1 MPWGMSCKTVIN
13 FTIHSFRLSLSLQWP
28 DVDCHG
34 YPVICPVSR
43 ALPFMRYIG
52 IWISGD
58 VAALKDSAAYLSSI
72 PPYPAVPPVFPPLV
86 TAVSFSRFFR
96 YNTMYTLLYF
106 WYYIFVKNKYLRYLC
121 QTYLW
126 MSYRAFLTGH
136 SLPNT
141 SYYLFYLKNQLKGFI
156 YISIRSYLIKR

>member
-1 MPWGMSCKTVIN
+1 VIN
-13 FTIHSFRLSLSLQWP
+13 FTIHSFWLALSFQWP

-43 ALPFMRYIG
+43 ALPFMRYFG

-58 VAALKDSAAYLSSI
+58 VAALQDSAAYLSSI

-86 TAVSFSRFFR
+86 TAVSFSRCFR

-106 WYYIFVKNKYLRYLC
+106 WYYIFVKNKYPRYLC

-126 MSYRAFLTGH
+126 MSCRAFLTGH

>member
-1 MPWGMSCKTVIN
+1 MSCKSVIN
-13 FTIHSFRLSLSLQWP
+13 FTIHSFWLALSFQWP

-43 ALPFMRYIG
+43 ALPFMRYFG

-86 TAVSFSRFFR
+86 TAVSFSRCFR

-106 WYYIFVKNKYLRYLC
+106 WYYIFVKNKYPRYLC

-126 MSYRAFLTGH
+126 MSCRAFLTGH

>member
-1 MPWGMSCKTVIN
+1 MIN
-13 FTIHSFRLSLSLQWP
+13 FTIHSFWLALSFQWP

-43 ALPFMRYIG
+43 ALPFMRYFG

-86 TAVSFSRFFR
+86 TAVSFSRCFR

-106 WYYIFVKNKYLRYLC
+106 WYYIFVKNKYPRYLC

-126 MSYRAFLTGH
+126 MSCRAFLTGH

>member
-1 MPWGMSCKTVIN
+1 VWLTSQFTV
-13 FTIHSFRLSLSLQWP
+13 FWLALSFQWP

-43 ALPFMRYIG
+43 ALPFMRYFG

-58 VAALKDSAAYLSSI
+58 VAALQDSAAYLSSI

-86 TAVSFSRFFR
+86 TAVSFSRCFR

-106 WYYIFVKNKYLRYLC
+106 WYYIFVKNKYPRYLC

-126 MSYRAFLTGH
+126 MSCRAFLTGH

>member
-1 MPWGMSCKTVIN
+1 VWLTSQFTV
-13 FTIHSFRLSLSLQWP
+13 FWLALSFQWP

-43 ALPFMRYIG
+43 ALPFMRYFG

-86 TAVSFSRFFR
+86 TAVSFSRCFR

-106 WYYIFVKNKYLRYLC
+106 WYYIFVKNKYPRYLC

-126 MSYRAFLTGH
+126 MSCRAFLTGH